1 MAARRQSAA
10 PAAAPT
16 DQEDAPVVE
25 ELVVEEPVAVA
36 DEPVVAETHP
46 TAAETAVPSDP
57 EEIAVDY
64 VGFAAELNAIAEAA
78 AGVKPGDSDAVRQE
92 KLHEWNAAGGLL
104 KAVEAGKFDVPSE
117 TRGGKLSDTFQ
128 HDALVP
134 NVLVLLEAGAVET
147 VAEFAEANDLN
158 LGDVVPVPNRQPW
171 EDGVTATVNDFTVR
185 WDGESWV
192 SGS

>member
-10 PAAAPT
+10 PAAEPT
-16 DQEDAPVVE
+16 DQEDAPVVVE
-25 ELVVEEPVAVA
+25 PVVEEPVAV
-36 DEPVVAETHP
+36 EETPVVADAHP
-46 TAAETAVPSDP
+46 TAADTAVPTDP
-57 EEIAVDY
+57 EVVSADY
-64 VGFAAELNAIAEAA
+64 VAFAAELNAVAEAA
-78 AGVKPGDSDAVRQE
+78 AGVKATDTDAERQE

-134 NVLVLLEAGAVET
+134 NALVLLEAGAVEAI
-147 VAEFAEANDLN
+147 AEFAEANDLN

-171 EDGVTATVNDFTVR
+171 EAGVTATVNDFAVR

-192 SGS
+192 SAS